1 MPIFLTHTSITV
13 YLYITAQS
21 KYWNNQIIKE
31 HTCIILEK
39 SICGAT
45 LQVSAL
51 TVHER
56 TDDSELNIQ
65 KLLQHQEQ
73 KERHIKRKW
82 RQLGSKCMTQSRHL
96 SLAVNSCVW
105 YEREKNH
112 TSRRM
117 CREKAERLRL
127 APLH

>member
-1 MPIFLTHTSITV
+1 MFLFLTHISSTV

-31 HTCIILEK
+31 HTCIFLGK
-39 SICGAT
+39 SISGFT
-45 LQVSAL
+45 LQVSTLA
-51 TVHER
+51 VRER
-56 TDDSELNIQ
+56 TEDSELNMQ
-65 KLLQHQEQ
+65 KLIQYQEQ

-82 RQLGSKCMTQSRHL
+82 RLLGSKCITQSKHL
-96 SLAVNSCVW
+96 SLAVNSRVW

-117 CREKAERLRL
+117 CTEKAE
-127 APLH
+127 AETCPT